1 MAQRTEHHQAHRLH
15 PLTPLIAW
23 RNVLGA
29 TLVGWLIIALPNF
42 GFFTNFLAQ
51 SMQHNLLLAS
61 FYLDMGFFVSCAI
74 VIGLVYW
81 WQHAHGETLADLGW
95 RRPTTGLA
103 IIIAII
109 FGALWT
115 ATTYLNTRA
124 YGPGFL
130 SFPWER
136 FLMAPLGI
144 VLTLAEEL
152 LFRGFLMEQL
162 RRAGVATWIQILV
175 SGAAIGSYHGLIGW
189 NYSLEYAISAFILFS
204 IVALIHVIGKR
215 SLTPNWLAHAMA
227 HFFGDPSLTL
237 GILVG
242 AQFLLHLR

>member
-1 MAQRTEHHQAHRLH
+1 MSQLSEYHQART
-15 PLTPLIAW
+15 LTPLIAW

-29 TLVGWLIIALPNF
+29 TLAAWLIIALPNF
-42 GFFTNFLAQ
+42 GFLTNILART
-51 SMQHNLLLAS
+51 MRHDLVLAS
-61 FYLDMGFFVSCAI
+61 LYLDLGFLVSSVI
-74 VIGLVYW
+74 VIGLIFW
-81 WQHAHGETLADLGW
+81 WQHAHGETLADIGW
-95 RRPTTGLA
+95 GRPTTILA
-103 IIIAII
+103 IIVAIL

-115 ATTYLNTRA
+115 ATSYLNMRG
-124 YGPGFL
+124 YGTGFL

-144 VLTLAEEL
+144 VLALGEEL

-162 RRAGVATWIQILV
+162 RRAGIPTWIQVLV
-175 SGAAIGSYHGLIGW
+175 SGATIGSYHGLIGW
-189 NYSLEYAISAFILFS
+189 NYSLEYALSAFVLFS
-204 IVALIHVIGKR
+204 IIALIHVIGKR
-215 SLTPNWLAHAMA
+215 SLTPNWVAHAMT

>member
-1 MAQRTEHHQAHRLH
+1 MAQVTKHHQAH
-15 PLTPLIAW
+15 PLTPFIAW

-29 TLVGWLIIALPNF
+29 TLVGWVIIALPNF

-51 SMQHNLLLAS
+51 SMQQNLLLAS
-61 FYLDMGFFVSCAI
+61 LYLDLGFLVSCAL
-74 VIGLVYW
+74 VIGLVSW

-115 ATTYLNTRA
+115 ATTYLNTHA
-124 YGPGFL
+124 YGLDFL

-136 FLMAPLGI
+136 FIMAPLGI

-162 RRAGVATWIQILV
+162 RRAGIATWIQILV
-175 SGAAIGSYHGLIGW
+175 SGATIGSYHGLIGW
-189 NYSLEYAISAFILFS
+189 NYSLEYAISSFILFS
-204 IVALIHVIGKR
+204 LIALIHVIGKR

-242 AQFLLHLR
+242 AQVLLHLR